1 MPTWEVSLVNQC
13 AYHCLSVRVWV
24 CVSHDKC
31 VHSTIWTGHQDI
43 RRFSALLFKS
53 IFLHHHQ
60 VEEHRQ
66 RKRRRK
72 MNENSTG
79 AREEGC
85 EEGAEEQGR
94 WKGRRHEHASNCW
107 SLGAWRSPW
116 QHAAPRWA
124 PADIT
129 PVEAK
134 RARVRVCVS
143 LSLSEPIRLRRTQGQ
158 KQTEEEKGQLC
169 RFDHLLGTAA
179 YMWHTCVCV
188 SVCVCAPFSSEMRES
203 VTSAA
208 RPAHASKSFR
218 WPPSLSLL
226 PQQQKQKDGDNA
238 MEGTKID
245 TFITSLFVSAPV
257 LPQENSF
264 ISFFPEN

>member
-1 MPTWEVSLVNQC
+1 MCPFHHLDRPSGYQTLFCSAVQIHLFTPTSSGGTQ
-13 AYHCLSVRVWV
+13 
-24 CVSHDKC
+24 
-31 VHSTIWTGHQDI
+31 T
-43 RRFSALLFKS
+43 
-53 IFLHHHQ
+53 
-60 VEEHRQ
+60 EEEEKKKKEDEWKQ
-66 RKRRRK
+66 
-72 MNENSTG
+72 STG

-85 EEGAEEQGR
+85 EEGAEKQGR

-107 SLGAWRSPW
+107 SLGACRSPW

-134 RARVRVCVS
+134 RVYVCVCVSWSQLDWGGLRDRNRQKKKKDSCVDLITSWAQLLTCGTRACACVRVCV
-143 LSLSEPIRLRRTQGQ
+143 
-158 KQTEEEKGQLC
+158 
-169 RFDHLLGTAA
+169 
-179 YMWHTCVCV
+179 
-188 SVCVCAPFSSEMRES
+188 PFSSGMRAS